1 MHIPRFGMAPASR
14 AASAPRVLL
23 VEDDQDVQD
32 LFGHGLQR
40 QGMSVST
47 AGDVPFAES
56 LLRVEQYDAAV
67 LDWWLPGGSGI
78 ELCRQIRQMPTM
90 AGIPVLL
97 VTANT
102 FLDMAMSVCNGA
114 TAVLHKPVSPA
125 YLAAT
130 VQRLLDEGP
139 ESF

>member
-1 MHIPRFGMAPASR
+1 MDERRPDTAKPRTEQPL
-14 AASAPRVLL
+14 RVLL

-32 LFGHGLQR
+32 LFGRGLER
-40 QGMSVST
+40 HGMSVST
-47 AGDVPFAES
+47 ASDVHVAES
-56 LLRVEQYDAAV
+56 LLQLEQYDAAV

-78 ELCRQIRQMPTM
+78 ELCRRIREIPAM

-97 VTANT
+97 VTANS

-130 VQRLLDEGP
+130 VQRLVDDGDA
-139 ESF
+139 SS